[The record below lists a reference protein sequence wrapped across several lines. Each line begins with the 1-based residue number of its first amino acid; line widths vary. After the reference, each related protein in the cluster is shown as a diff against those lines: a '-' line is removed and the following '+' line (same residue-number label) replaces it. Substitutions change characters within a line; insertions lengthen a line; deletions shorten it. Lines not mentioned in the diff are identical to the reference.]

1 MNLDIFDVILAGVG
15 LERRTKTIAGTQVP
29 IYGYWDIEIHRYDG
43 SIEKRTMKNIV
54 TANGLNLIADRLVL
68 DANSRAAWIAIGSWS
83 TSPTLSTSAF
93 GEVVGG
99 RKAGAVIQQS
109 REWASIQATW
119 GGAADGVTSDDL
131 QQAALCNH
139 QTSGSGI
146 VINIVEGLST
156 VLADSD
162 FLNLTA
168 RIRVGSHN
176 LADT

>member
-1 MNLDIFDVILAGVG
+1 MKRNIFDTILAGVG
-15 LERRTKTIAGTQVP
+15 LTRTEIGGSQIP
-29 IYGYWDIEIHRYDG
+29 IKGYWDVKITRADG
-43 SIEKRTMKNIV
+43 SVEERTLENIV

-68 DANSRAAWIAIGSWS
+68 DANSKANWIAVGSWL
-83 TSPTLSTSAF
+83 TSPTLSTSEF

-99 RKAGAVIQQS
+99 RKVSAVVQQS
-109 REWASIQATW
+109 REWAYIQATW

-131 QQAALCNH
+131 QHAAMCNH
-139 QTSGSGI
+139 PTSGSGI

-162 FLNLTA
+162 FLNLTV

>member
-1 MNLDIFDVILAGVG
+1 MKPNIFDKRLGGAGLQRTVIGDSM
-15 LERRTKTIAGTQVP
+15 VP
-29 IYGYWDIEIHRYDG
+29 VEGYWDVEVVRADG
-43 SIEKRTMKNIV
+43 SIEKKTLKNIV
-54 TANGLNLIADRLVL
+54 TANGLNLIADRLINDTDSKAV
-68 DANSRAAWIAIGSWS
+68 WIAVGSWL

-99 RKAGAVIQQS
+99 RKTGAISTSS
-109 REWASIQATW
+109 REWAYNQATW

-131 QQAALCNH
+131 QQAAICNH

-146 VINIVEGLST
+146 VVNIVEGLST

-162 FLNLTA
+162 FLNLTC

-176 LADT
+176 LANT

>member
-1 MNLDIFDVILAGVG
+1 MKPNIFDKILGGAGLQRTVIGDSM
-15 LERRTKTIAGTQVP
+15 VP
-29 IYGYWDIEIHRYDG
+29 VEGYWDVKVVRHDG
-43 SIEKRTMKNIV
+43 AVEEKTLKNIV
-54 TANGLNLIADRLVL
+54 TANGLNLIADRLMN
-68 DANSRAAWIAIGSWS
+68 DTGSKAAWLAVGSWL

-99 RKAGAVIQQS
+99 RKVGAISNSS
-109 REWASIQATW
+109 REWAYNQATW
-119 GGAADGVTSDDL
+119 GGAADGITSVDL

-139 QTSGSGI
+139 QTSGTGT
-146 VINIVEGLST
+146 VVNIVEGLST

-162 FLNLTA
+162 FLNLTV

>member
-1 MNLDIFDVILAGVG
+1 MKRNIFDVILGGCGLQRASVG
-15 LERRTKTIAGTQVP
+15 DSMIP
-29 IYGYWDIEIHRYDG
+29 IKGYWDVKVVRADG
-43 SIEKRTMKNIV
+43 SVEEKTLENIV

-68 DANSRAAWIAIGSWS
+68 DANSKANWIAIGSY
-83 TSPTLSTSAF
+83 LSAPALDSSNF

-99 RKAGAVIQQS
+99 RKIAATVQQS
-109 REWASIQATW
+109 REWAYIQATW

-131 QQAALCNH
+131 QQAAMCNH
-139 QTSGSGI
+139 QTSGTGT

-162 FLNLTA
+162 FLNLTV

-176 LADT
+176 FADT